1 MFCLNL
7 RVFSAKPTD
16 GIPVQTTN
24 KEEFIQDQSAKANE
38 LLENFDINAAGKLIQ
53 KRYPSTRLLSDDV
66 LLSEDEKEETEP
78 APKKARQAGENN
90 APQSAAKVAESAKPA
105 KVQNAQA
112 NAVASPKANIPKK
125 RNDNVGNANNGNA
138 NIRKKAPMNRQ
149 GNGQQGNGRA
159 AAWNMNRPQA
169 SKDSWQMDNN
179 APLRNNRNNS
189 FDNRG
194 GGGLI
199 SNNRSFGNED
209 FTRRSNFGNDG
220 LNSGGNDGG
229 DSYVR
234 RMNLLMSAMSSN
246 NYGGGNGAGNNRSFN
261 RF

>member
-1 MFCLNL
+1 M
-7 RVFSAKPTD
+7 
-16 GIPVQTTN
+16 
-24 KEEFIQDQSAKANE
+24 
-38 LLENFDINAAGKLIQ
+38 ENFDINAAGKLIQ

-78 APKKARQAGENN
+78 APKKARAAGENN
-90 APQSAAKVAESAKPA
+90 APQSTGKVAESPKPA
-105 KVQNAQA
+105 KVQNAQT
-112 NAVASPKANIPKK
+112 NAVAAPKANVPKK
-125 RNDNVGNANNGNA
+125 RNDSVANANNGNA

-169 SKDSWQMDNN
+169 SKDTWQMDNN
-179 APLRNNRNNS
+179 TSMRNNRNNS
-189 FDNRG
+189 NFDNRS
-194 GGGLI
+194 GLN

-209 FTRRSNFGNDG
+209 FTRRSNYGNDG
-220 LNSGGNDGG
+220 LNSGGIDGG

-234 RMNLLMSAMSSN
+234 RMNLLMSAMSNN
-246 NYGGGNGAGNNRSFN
+246 NYGGGNSASNRSFN